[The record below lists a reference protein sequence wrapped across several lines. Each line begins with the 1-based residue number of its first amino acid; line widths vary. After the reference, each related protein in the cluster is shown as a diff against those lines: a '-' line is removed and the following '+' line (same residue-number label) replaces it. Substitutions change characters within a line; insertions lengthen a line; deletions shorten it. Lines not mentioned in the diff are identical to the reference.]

1 MLFTDRGPMFWRLFI
16 VALFC
21 GTIPM
26 ASAQSSGIEFVEDLQ
41 AQVGLIREDLQTV
54 IELSEL
60 DASRQTW
67 ITLKNKI
74 TDLDAIAQSIA
85 FEMDR
90 LLEQERR
97 NNRTVELLEQRLSIL
112 EQVLGDHSA
121 ADVPVS
127 SGEVE
132 DDEQG
137 PDQVPTTTEG
147 EQQTQSASTTAQMA
161 APSEP
166 RAIVATE
173 DQLDLLT
180 DDRSSVVG
188 GEADQQSPENRLQFV
203 RNPGPP
209 VPILRS
215 DERGVIDRPIPRLRP
230 MEDLD
235 PQPLSDA
242 DFQSVLGELTL
253 AMSDASASLSGEA
266 VDNQVGVSAQP
277 VDQVQ
282 QAYDAAY
289 GLIAANRLQDAEDA
303 FKTFL
308 ETHSEHPLASNAG
321 YWLGETYFARNM
333 YPLAMFA
340 FASNVREYGD
350 GRKAPDSLLKLA
362 MTLGVL
368 GQQTEACRLLAFLPI
383 EYPSASEEILTR
395 TGSEQQKLGCV

>member
-1 MLFTDRGPMFWRLFI
+1 MLFTNRCLMFWRFFI
-16 VALFC
+16 VAIFC
-21 GTIPM
+21 GTTPM
-26 ASAQSSGIEFVEDLQ
+26 VSAQGNGIGPVEDLQ
-41 AQVGLIREDLQTV
+41 AQVDLIREDLQTV

-60 DASRQTW
+60 DASNQTW
-67 ITLKNKI
+67 ITFQDKL

-112 EQVLGDHSA
+112 EQVLGDRNA
-121 ADVPVS
+121 VDVPAS
-127 SGEVE
+127 SGQGE
-132 DDEQG
+132 DDQQA
-137 PDQVPTTTEG
+137 PDQPTPTTES
-147 EQQTQSASTTAQMA
+147 EQQTESVLTAAQMA
-161 APSEP
+161 DPSEP
-166 RAIVATE
+166 RSIVATE

-180 DDRSSVVG
+180 DDSSSVVG
-188 GEADQQSPENRLQFV
+188 RAADQQSPQNRLQFV

-242 DFQSVLGELTL
+242 DFQSVLSELTL
-253 AMSDASASLSGEA
+253 AMSDANASLSGEA
-266 VDNQVGVSAQP
+266 IDNQVGVSAQP
-277 VDQVQ
+277 IDQVQ

-289 GLIAANRLQDAEDA
+289 GFIEANRLQDAEDA

-308 ETHSEHPLASNAG
+308 ETYSEHPLASNAG

-333 YPLAMFA
+333 YPLAMFT

-383 EYPSASEEILTR
+383 EYPSASEEILAR